1 MAPRLSSDYLTEPWP
16 DTDDQGVRTMGLLF
30 RRRRPLL
37 GAAMLAGAGT
47 VAYQAGKRRQ
57 ADQDGSYTGQYD
69 DAGQYDQNPSG
80 GGTGGTA
87 AELERLKAL
96 LDQGV
101 LSPAEFNAAKQ
112 KVLTG

>member
-1 MAPRLSSDYLTEPWP
+1 
-16 DTDDQGVRTMGLLF
+16 MGLMF

-57 ADQDGSYTGQYD
+57 ADENAYDAGGYDQGQYPQ
-69 DAGQYDQNPSG
+69 GQYDQGQYDQSPPGS
-80 GGTGGTA
+80 GTGGTV

-101 LSPAEFNAAKQ
+101 LTPAEFNAAKQ
-112 KVLTG
+112 KVLAG